1 MSGWIKC
8 SDRLPEIKDDSVLAY
23 ADGTSPHAGRHA
35 WPKGGMDMVHIQDYF
50 GDVTAGLDD
59 AGNQLYTKMYLS
71 NGVTHWQPLLPHPP
85 SNPPPGGDHGR
96 HSRDSR
102 CLSWRRSSLV
112 HAARCLRC

>member
-59 AGNQLYTKMYLS
+59 AGNQLFTKMYLS
-71 NGVTHWQPLLPHPP
+71 NGVTHWQPLPSPP
-85 SNPPPGGDHGR
+85 TE
-96 HSRDSR
+96 
-102 CLSWRRSSLV
+102 
-112 HAARCLRC
+112 